1 MPWRNYWAGQRKG
14 RSRGRDILRGLGMGL
29 WRGDWVGSNYVV
41 VCSVSQGG
49 PLYNARNMRGERK
62 KCLTVFPFEYDP

>member
-62 KCLTVFPFEYDP
+62 KCPTVFPFEYDP